1 MDELTKS
8 YDAATG
14 SGSMPSTPT
23 AGSAV
28 DNGLVDSYNAAA
40 NNTTAPST
48 PAATTPGQAAPAPVA
63 APAAQAPYGGID
75 VAPGANVTGALS
87 GIPTSA
93 YTQQRVDAV
102 GQMYDAQRAAR
113 VNELEAAYNASMSDM
128 QAAADKIAPQ
138 YQTAAN
144 DLAAQYERNRRNFL
158 EGANM
163 NGINTGAGSQ
173 QQLAMGSNYQRDFG
187 NVRTSEAEQT
197 AEANRQMAN
206 LTSQYQSDIRT
217 ALADNDYA
225 KAAALL
231 DEYNNGYQRD
241 LANAELLARYG
252 DFSGYESVYGPD
264 TAAGMRNIWLQQNPD
279 VAFVT
284 GQITEAQRDNIKM
297 GRPINEGLDAN
308 GNRIRRAVAGGG
320 GLGINRSQ
328 SDILRDELTNM
339 DNYSA
344 YLARTNNPNAA
355 DYAALV
361 EEAHRNTNL
370 NF

>member
-40 NNTTAPST
+40 NNTTAP
-48 PAATTPGQAAPAPVA
+48 AATTPGQAAPTPVA

-158 EGANM
+158 EGAATS
-163 NGINTGAGSQ
+163 GINTGAGSQ

-206 LTSQYQSDIRT
+206 LTAQYQSDIRT

-308 GNRIRRAVAGGG
+308 GNRIQRATTGGYG
-320 GLGINRSQ
+320 AAVGNRSLA
-328 SDILRDELTNM
+328 DIIRDQLWEPVNRNWA
-339 DNYSA
+339 DSSA
-344 YLARTNNPNAA
+344 SVREQARTVANEQAGT
-355 DYAALV
+355 YYG
-361 EEAHRNTNL
+361 RT
-370 NF
+370 

>member
-40 NNTTAPST
+40 NNTPA
-48 PAATTPGQAAPAPVA
+48 PAATTPGQASPAPVA

-158 EGANM
+158 EGAATS
-163 NGINTGAGSQ
+163 GINTGAGSQ

-206 LTSQYQSDIRT
+206 LTSQYQTDIRT

-264 TAAGMRNIWLQQNPD
+264 TAAGMRDIWLQQNPD
-279 VAFVT
+279 VAYVT
-284 GQITEAQRDNIKM
+284 GRITKDQRDNIKM
-297 GRPINEGLDAN
+297 GRPINDGLDAN
-308 GNRIRRAVAGGG
+308 GNRIQRAATGGYG
-320 GLGINRSQ
+320 AAVGNRSLA
-328 SDILRDELTNM
+328 DILRDQLWEPVNRNW
-339 DNYSA
+339 DNSSA
-344 YLARTNNPNAA
+344 SVREQARTVANEQAGN
-355 DYAALV
+355 YYG
-361 EEAHRNTNL
+361 RT
-370 NF
+370 